1 MAVVQPIRDEETI
14 ERIMHEIRSY
24 HYSYYMVFLLGINIG
39 LRIGDILKLKV
50 QDVRGRSHIKL
61 NEKKTKKPRLIQINE
76 DLKVVLDDY
85 IKYMPDGYL
94 FPSRRTA
101 AERMSREN
109 VYRIIVEAAKT
120 CGVEDLGTHT
130 MRKTF
135 GYHFYKRTKNIA
147 LLMLI
152 LNHRDQHTTLGYIG
166 ITQDLIDDAMMEHSL
181 GLRNQPKRLLTE
193 MY

>member
-39 LRIGDILKLKV
+39 LRIGDILHLKV
-50 QDVRGRSHIKL
+50 QDVRNRTHIKMK
-61 NEKKTKKPRLIQINE
+61 EKKTKKPRLIQIND
-76 DLKVVLDDY
+76 DLKFVLDDY

-101 AERMSREN
+101 VQKMSREN
-109 VYRIIVEAAKT
+109 VYRIIIEAAKT
-120 CGVEDLGTHT
+120 VGVEDLGTHT

-135 GYHFYKRTKNIA
+135 GYHFYQRTKDIA
-147 LLMLI
+147 MLMLI
-152 LNHRDQHTTLGYIG
+152 LNHRDENTTLRYIG
-166 ITQDLIDDAMMEHSL
+166 VTQELIDSAMMNHSI
-181 GLRNQPKRLLTE
+181 GLRSYQKRKLTE